1 MFDITVLGGWSGAL
15 LTIGALFGVVYKF
28 CRRADKI
35 EEKIQE
41 HDDCINDSLEER
53 MILLR
58 AQKAALEAISGKRC
72 NGNVDDSISEI
83 DDYLISKAHEK

>member
-1 MFDITVLGGWSGAL
+1 MDITVFGGWAGAAL
-15 LTIGALFGVVYKF
+15 SIGALFGIVYRF

-41 HDDCINDSLEER
+41 HDECISDSLEER

-58 AQKAALEAISGKRC
+58 AQKAALEAVSGKRC
-72 NGNVDDSISEI
+72 NGNVDSSIQEI
-83 DDYLISKAHEK
+83 EDYMMKKTHEK

>member
-1 MFDITVLGGWSGAL
+1 MFDITVFGGWAGAAL
-15 LTIGALFGVVYKF
+15 SIGALFGVVYRF

-58 AQKAALEAISGKRC
+58 AQKAALEAISGVRC
-72 NGNVDDSISEI
+72 NGNVDDSIKEI
-83 DDYLISKAHEK
+83 DDYMIKKSHEK

>member
-1 MFDITVLGGWSGAL
+1 MVDITVLGSWSGAL

-58 AQKAALEAISGKRC
+58 AQKAALEAVSGKRC
-72 NGNVDDSISEI
+72 NGNVDDSINEI
-83 DDYLISKAHEK
+83 DEYMLRKSHEK